1 MHNGRMFQQ
10 AGTMSLMKSTRT
22 MHAGTYICKV
32 SPAATTAQFI
42 GRAFTYRALNS
53 PVLYLLAEFLAAPC
67 IPGDSTVERPINY
80 LARVHFYALCAKKP
94 CNYTRYK
101 SDDKL
106 HLFEIRR
113 RLTAII
119 FHEKLLVNWTLQN
132 SSQRSSSDCGWIANY
147 RNIRFFDPLWSL
159 ENCLFS
165 KNSSIGY
172 CQEKA
177 IEKILDIFSS
187 EKE

>member
-1 MHNGRMFQQ
+1 MHNARMFQQ
-10 AGTMSLMKSTRT
+10 AETMSLMKSTRT
-22 MHAGTYICKV
+22 MHAGTYICEV

-67 IPGDSTVERPINY
+67 IPGGSTVERPINY

-101 SDDKL
+101 SDDKP

-119 FHEKLLVNWTLQN
+119 FYEKLLVNWTLQN
-132 SSQRSSSDCGWIANY
+132 SSQPRVHPSDCGWIAIIEIY
-147 RNIRFFDPLWSL
+147 V
-159 ENCLFS
+159 
-165 KNSSIGY
+165 SSIHFDLWKTVNVF
-172 CQEKA
+172 EKFVDWLLSR
-177 IEKILDIFSS
+177 KGNWKDI
-187 EKE
+187 KY